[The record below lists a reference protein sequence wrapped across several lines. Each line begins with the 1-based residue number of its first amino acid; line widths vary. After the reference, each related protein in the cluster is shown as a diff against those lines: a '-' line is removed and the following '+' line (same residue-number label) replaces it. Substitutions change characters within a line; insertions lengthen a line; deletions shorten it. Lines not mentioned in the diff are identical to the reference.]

1 MYRDDSHSSNVSGDE
16 SIPNLQAWHQPIRC
30 FGDDSASSQMMGL
43 IIRQGNCV
51 GGGSQFQEAM
61 LSSENSNN
69 YISKTG
75 EEEGANKKKTADGE
89 EGGTETMG

>member
-1 MYRDDSHSSNVSGDE
+1 MYRNDGHSSNVSGDG
-16 SIPNLQAWHQPIRC
+16 SILNLQAWHQPIRC
-30 FGDDSASSQMMGL
+30 FEDDSASSQMMGL

-61 LSSENSNN
+61 LSSENSTN

-75 EEEGANKKKTADGE
+75 EEEEADKKKTKDGE
-89 EGGTETMG
+89 EGCNETMG